1 MEVNK
6 INLVFPNQ
14 LFENSPLDLNKNK
27 SYIMSM
33 IFFKKFNFHKQKL
46 LLHRSSMMFY
56 FNYLKSKNI
65 TLNTLKIQINFQI

>member
-1 MEVNK
+1 MNK

-27 SYIMSM
+27 SYIIEHD

-46 LLHRSSMMFY
+46 LIHRSSMMLY
-56 FNYLKSKNI
+56 FNYLKSKKYNI
-65 TLNTLKIQINFQI
+65 